1 MNPQNYLT
9 ANQTTECLR
18 LTTRQ
23 LQALRL
29 RGIGPSI
36 VQKGLNIYYPLGE
49 VTLIEARE
57 TQINSACCCSGHRL
71 SQH

>member
-1 MNPQNYLT
+1 MNPQNQLT
-9 ANQTTECLR
+9 ANQTAERLG

-36 VQKGLNIYYPLGE
+36 VQSGLNIYYPLGE
-49 VTLIEARE
+49 ITLIEEHEA
-57 TQINSACCCSGHRL
+57 
-71 SQH
+71 